1 MRMPLHGCR
10 PWHVI
15 PDVQRARMISVLTS
29 IACAAIAAE
38 PNLQDTLKAVEQRY
52 NRPKTMQFL
61 FQQTYSGPGRMS
73 RTESGELTLSKP
85 GKMRWDYTIPAGKV
99 FLTDGTY
106 AWFYSPT
113 AGRVERTKTKESAD
127 LRAPLAFLM
136 GRLEFQRDFREFR
149 YRVESGEYH
158 IVALPKSE
166 KAPYTEV
173 EFIVG
178 KDFAI
183 RELAVTGQDKSLMRF
198 RFTSERQDQ
207 RFPAGQFEFRAP
219 AGVPVVDINEAGEEA
234 R

>member
-1 MRMPLHGCR
+1 MKCAQF
-10 PWHVI
+10 VSI
-15 PDVQRARMISVLTS
+15 LTIVWS
-29 IACAAIAAE
+29 SFVYAQTD
-38 PNLQDTLKAVEQRY
+38 LQGVLKAVEQRY

-61 FQQTYSGPGRMS
+61 FQQTYGGPGRMT
-73 RTESGELTLSKP
+73 RVESGELTLSKP
-85 GKMRWDYTIPAGKV
+85 GKMRWDYTIPAGKI

-106 AWFYSPT
+106 AWFYSPS

-149 YRVESGEYH
+149 YRVENGEYH
-158 IVALPKSE
+158 IVAMPKSE
-166 KAPYTEV
+166 KAPYNEV

-178 KDFAI
+178 TDYAI

-198 RFTSERQDQ
+198 RFTAEKQNQ
-207 RFPAGQFEFRAP
+207 KFPAGKFEFRAP
-219 AGVPVVDINEAGEEA
+219 SGVPIVDVKDGQEEA

>member
-1 MRMPLHGCR
+1 MKCVRL
-10 PWHVI
+10 VSI
-15 PDVQRARMISVLTS
+15 LTLIGAS
-29 IACAAIAAE
+29 ALSAQ
-38 PNLQDTLKAVEQRY
+38 PNLQDVLRAVEQRY

-61 FQQTYSGPGRMS
+61 FQQSYRGPGRMT
-73 RTESGELTLSKP
+73 RVESGELTLSKP
-85 GKMRWDYTIPAGKV
+85 GRMRWNYSLPPGKV
-99 FLTDGTY
+99 FLTDGSY

-136 GRLEFQRDFREFR
+136 GRLDFQRDFREFR
-149 YRVESGEYH
+149 YRVEKGDYH
-158 IVALPKSE
+158 IVAKPKSE

-178 KDFAI
+178 TDFTI

-198 RFTSERQDQ
+198 RFSSERQNVK
-207 RFPAGQFEFRAP
+207 FPATQFQFQAP
-219 AGVPVVDINEAGEEA
+219 VGVPVVDIKDSDGEA